1 MPEVEKQLTKEVDE
15 LIKNELDNMRALSG
29 IKAKKKKKKGKK
41 KKGGKKKKAKKI
53 KLPGGKLIFDMTD
66 YDILKQLVADQ
77 ICKYLP
83 PASMTDFIGEFNY
96 IHSMLDDLTATPHDP
111 SMALIR

>member
-1 MPEVEKQLTKEVDE
+1 MPEVEKQLTKEVDD
-15 LIKNELDNMRALSG
+15 LLKNELENMRALSG

-53 KLPGGKLIFDMTD
+53 KLPGGKLIYDMSD

-83 PASMTDFIGEFNY
+83 PAQMTDFIGEFNY
-96 IHSMLDDLTATPHDP
+96 ILSMLDDLTTTPFDP
-111 SMALIR
+111 SM